1 MAWRGS
7 EPDLTSNAKMLS
19 EREGLFE
26 QLDLI
31 LAWGQHDLN
40 LFGKYFR
47 EGLEKIQVCGNP
59 RLDLLKLNKNLQAKS
74 AEKKSVG
81 FIGRYNSLNHYDGR
95 PTIYTLNHTR
105 NLDSVIGQVKGYVLM
120 VETIKYL
127 VKNSDLKISI
137 RPHPLEAPE
146 NYKYLQ
152 SFFPG
157 RIHVD
162 NSIDLANWIANQ
174 SIICS
179 PSSTSFLEAYLTKT
193 FVINLDQMT
202 NLMEWVKT
210 NQSFTAMSV
219 EAGTAPKKLEEIKN

>member
-1 MAWRGS
+1 
-7 EPDLTSNAKMLS
+7 
-19 EREGLFE
+19 
-26 QLDLI
+26 
-31 LAWGQHDLN
+31 
-40 LFGKYFR
+40 
-47 EGLEKIQVCGNP
+47 
-59 RLDLLKLNKNLQAKS
+59 
-74 AEKKSVG
+74 
-81 FIGRYNSLNHYDGR
+81 
-95 PTIYTLNHTR
+95 
-105 NLDSVIGQVKGYVLM
+105 M

-127 VKNSDLKISI
+127 VENSDLKISI

-219 EAGTAPKKLEEIKN
+219 EAGTAPKIEE